1 MALPQRFVHL
11 SLGCVVAA
19 ALLVF
24 SSSALAQDSEETKAR
39 QKFED
44 TIHVIQRKPVLE
56 ENRFELTPR
65 FGMSV
70 NDAVY
75 RSFKVGTNANFHIT
89 ERLYVGGLFEWFDFG
104 SALGGRTGVFDR
116 TYDQTQ
122 TRAEAPVVRYVGAL
136 EVGYQPIY
144 GKFSLF
150 NSSILYYDI
159 GASLGGGWVNSGT
172 ILSGSSGGF
181 GGTGSLVG
189 RLFVNDWMAFDLELR
204 DLIFPTTLNDQS
216 VVANLVTV
224 SAGMS
229 FYFPTS
235 SASSAPNRNEENE

>member
-1 MALPQRFVHL
+1 
-11 SLGCVVAA
+11 
-19 ALLVF
+19 
-24 SSSALAQDSEETKAR
+24 
-39 QKFED
+39 
-44 TIHVIQRKPVLE
+44 
-56 ENRFELTPR
+56 
-65 FGMSV
+65 
-70 NDAVY
+70 
-75 RSFKVGTNANFHIT
+75 
-89 ERLYVGGLFEWFDFG
+89 
-104 SALGGRTGVFDR
+104 
-116 TYDQTQ
+116 
-122 TRAEAPVVRYVGAL
+122 
-136 EVGYQPIY
+136 
-144 GKFSLF
+144 
-150 NSSILYYDI
+150 
-159 GASLGGGWVNSGT
+159 VNSGT